1 MARADL
7 PAVLDIEA
15 AANPV
20 PWGAAEFAPYFD
32 PEPSSGPRAWVWGD
46 PRVRGFL
53 CASSAADEAELQSIA
68 VEDSHRGTGVGS
80 EMMRAFLAWASAAG
94 VRTVH
99 LEVRE
104 GNARARAFYARWG
117 FAEIGRRPRY
127 YRDNGETAL
136 LLALAVQA
144 SENSRL
150 SAPPEGGCTSDLE
163 PP

>member
-1 MARADL
+1 MAGIDL

-20 PWGAAEFAPYFD
+20 PWGAPEFGPYLR
-32 PEPSSGPRAWVWGD
+32 PEPAFGPRAWVWAD
-46 PRVRGFL
+46 PIVRGFL

-68 VEDSHRGTGVGS
+68 VEESHRGTGVGS
-80 EMMRAFLAWASAAG
+80 ELMRAFMAWASASG

-117 FAEIGRRPRY
+117 FSEVGRRPRY

-136 LLALAVQA
+136 LLSLAV
-144 SENSRL
+144 
-150 SAPPEGGCTSDLE
+150 
-163 PP
+163 

>member
-1 MARADL
+1 MTRADL

-20 PWGAAEFAPYFD
+20 PWGAPEFEVYLDANAG
-32 PEPSSGPRAWVWGD
+32 SGTRAWVWAD
-46 PRVRGFL
+46 PVVQGFL

-68 VEDSHRGTGVGS
+68 VEESHRGTGVGS
-80 EMMRAFLAWASAAG
+80 ELMRAFLAWAVASGA
-94 VRTVH
+94 RTVH

-117 FAEIGRRPRY
+117 FAEMGRRPRY

-136 LLALAVQA
+136 LLSLAV
-144 SENSRL
+144 
-150 SAPPEGGCTSDLE
+150 
-163 PP
+163 

>member
-20 PWGAAEFAPYFD
+20 PWGAAEFDAYLGAD
-32 PEPSSGPRAWVWGD
+32 PMAAPRAWVWVD
-46 PRVRGFL
+46 PVVQGFL

-68 VEDSHRGTGVGS
+68 VEEFHRGTGVGS
-80 EMMRAFLAWASAAG
+80 ELMRAFLAWAAAAG
-94 VRTVH
+94 LKTVH

-117 FAEIGRRPRY
+117 FAETGKRLRY

-136 LLALAVQA
+136 LMSLAV
-144 SENSRL
+144 
-150 SAPPEGGCTSDLE
+150 
-163 PP
+163 

>member
-1 MARADL
+1 MTRADL

-20 PWGAAEFAPYFD
+20 PWGAPEFEVYLEAD
-32 PEPSSGPRAWVWGD
+32 AASGPRAWVWAD
-46 PRVRGFL
+46 PVVQGFL

-68 VEDSHRGTGVGS
+68 VEESHRGTGVGS
-80 EMMRAFLAWASAAG
+80 ELMRAFLAWAAASG
-94 VRTVH
+94 VRTIH

-117 FAEIGRRPRY
+117 FAETGKRPRY

-136 LLALAVQA
+136 LL
-144 SENSRL
+144 SL
-150 SAPPEGGCTSDLE
+150 SV
-163 PP
+163 